1 MNARCVAAAVIA
13 LIVANPP
20 GVGAQRAD
28 TTCSTV
34 TVYRGG
40 SRGGSFAGRDSLIA
54 IDTLITLDIRD
65 HTWQRDSVGVGVALG
80 ASGTAGSRRAPWRT
94 CVGVSALLGHVAAD
108 LHNVH
113 ARIHFRVDPAALD
126 SIGRT
131 STSPAAPPRR

>member
-13 LIVANPP
+13 LVVANPP
-20 GVGAQRAD
+20 GVSAQRAD
-28 TTCSTV
+28 TTCSTF
-34 TVYRGG
+34 TVYHGG
-40 SRGGSFAGRDSLIA
+40 SLAGRDSLAA
-54 IDTLITLDIRD
+54 IDTLIRLDIRD
-65 HTWQRDSVGVGVALG
+65 RTWQRDSVGVGVAFG

-131 STSPAAPPRR
+131 STSSAAPPRR